1 MSKKDDLDRLAIDCF
16 EKPFSDL
23 EADDKI
29 DILDLYNERKE

>member
-1 MSKKDDLDRLAIDCF
+1 MSQKDDLDKLAMKC
-16 EKPFSDL
+16 KGLPFSDL